1 MYADDPVQD
10 YLREVSK
17 GPLSREDEAE
27 CVRHIRAQ
35 DDQAELAEKDLLEAN
50 LAMVVKVARNH
61 PSERIHI
68 LDLII
73 TGNYALMTALHAFAA
88 SDSGNFSAFAFAV
101 RRKRHHP
108 RRCHFR
114 VAGPRYDVP
123 GQPKAKS
130 Q

>member
-1 MYADDPVQD
+1 MYADDPVQ
-10 YLREVSK
+10 V
-17 GPLSREDEAE
+17 PLSREDEAE

-88 SDSGNFSAFAFAV
+88 SDSEDFSAFALPFVENAITHAV
-101 RRKRHHP
+101 
-108 RRCHFR
+108 
-114 VAGPRYDVP
+114 ATSG
-123 GQPKAKS
+123 
-130 Q
+130 